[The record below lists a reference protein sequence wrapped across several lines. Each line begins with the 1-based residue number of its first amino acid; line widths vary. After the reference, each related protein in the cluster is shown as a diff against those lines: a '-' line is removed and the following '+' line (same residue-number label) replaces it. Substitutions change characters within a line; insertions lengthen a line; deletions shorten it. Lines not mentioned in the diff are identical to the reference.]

1 MKKFLFLIAT
11 FAYFTSI
18 SGATIYIHE
27 CMGKVVDWTFQA
39 DEKSKCDNCGM
50 HKNAANDCCKDD
62 IKVLKVNAEYKQ
74 SENVSPVFKISDV
87 LLPVTYLFVDRQ
99 LLPKITKE
107 KYPINNFVSPTPYD
121 LSILYC
127 NFRV

>member
-27 CMGKVVDWTFQA
+27 CMGNVVDWTFQA
-39 DEKSKCDNCGM
+39 DENSKCENCGM
-50 HKNAANDCCKDD
+50 HKNAANDCCKDEV
-62 IKVLKVNAEYKQ
+62 KVLKVNADHKQ
-74 SENVSPVFKISDV
+74 FENIAPVFKMSEV
-87 LLPVTYLFVDRQ
+87 LLPITYLFVNRD
-99 LLPKITKE
+99 LLPKIHKENYPLDNFNSPATK
-107 KYPINNFVSPTPYD
+107 D

-127 NFRV
+127 NFRI

>member
-39 DEKSKCDNCGM
+39 EEKDKCDNCGM
-50 HKNAANDCCKDD
+50 HKNDVNDCCKDE
-62 IKVLKVNAEYKQ
+62 IKVLKLNAEHKQ

-87 LLPVTYLFVDRQ
+87 LLPVAYLMVNHQ
-99 LLPKITKE
+99 LLPKIANE
-107 KYPINNFVSPTPYD
+107 KYPLDNLVFSTPYD

-127 NFRV
+127 NFRI